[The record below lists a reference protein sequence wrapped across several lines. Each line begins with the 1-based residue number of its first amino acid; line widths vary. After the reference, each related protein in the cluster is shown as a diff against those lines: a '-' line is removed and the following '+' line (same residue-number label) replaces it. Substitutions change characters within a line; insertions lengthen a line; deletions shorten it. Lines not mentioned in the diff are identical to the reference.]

1 MSGGFYDYA
10 YARVEDFASH
20 PSLAKTAERRAFA
33 ALLSDVA
40 EAMHDVEWVDSDDYA
55 PGDENAAIERC
66 LSKEILLEQVIAD
79 AHEAAAA
86 LTTAL
91 QVFHQANCRPTES
104 EEPPCT
110 TQAMN
115 ATAVNAE

>member
-40 EAMHDVEWVDSDDYA
+40 EAMHDIEWVDSEDYGSGA
-55 PGDENAAIERC
+55 ENAAIERC
-66 LSKEILLEQVIAD
+66 LNKEIILEQIIAD
-79 AHEAAAA
+79 AREAAEALTAA
-86 LTTAL
+86 LQILTTR
-91 QVFHQANCRPTES
+91 H
-104 EEPPCT
+104 EEDDPCT
-110 TQAMN
+110 TL
-115 ATAVNAE
+115 ATNVNVVNAE

>member
-10 YARVEDFASH
+10 YARVSEFASH

-40 EAMHDVEWVDSDDYA
+40 EAMHDIEWVDSEDYGSGA
-55 PGDENAAIERC
+55 ENAAIERC

-79 AHEAAAA
+79 AREAAAA
-86 LTTAL
+86 LTAAL
-91 QVFHQANCRPTES
+91 QTLTTRH
-104 EEPPCT
+104 EEDDPCT
-110 TQAMN
+110 TLATN
-115 ATAVNAE
+115 ATAVNVE